1 MSANL
6 PILWADKEDSP
17 ELKAYLEQFS
27 NKYYFT
33 ATEIN
38 QLRDAV
44 NEMAVIQ
51 QSTSLGIAEPTD
63 TPTGTGR
70 NYWEVI
76 TPGTY
81 TNFGGVVLEANK
93 RGLIYRNELGI
104 YSISKVG
111 FDLSTY
117 AKLVDLINKADLE
130 PAKNKFNKNTITA
143 GYLLS
148 NTNGLSANAAYNL
161 SDYIKVIP
169 LSSYISNKTMRYVTY
184 FNASKVYVSGGASAN
199 STAITVPV
207 GVEYIRLSLDS
218 SIASVATFQL
228 ELGTVK
234 TTYEDWKLVVK
245 PIQLDLG
252 YINED
257 LLLLNKKKANLKV
270 GKNKF
275 DYINNIITPDKF
287 LSSTG
292 SISSAS
298 TTYGIT
304 DYIEIEANKAYFSSA
319 ISYDGGSYYCFY
331 DINKNYISS
340 SNVIGTLSPSNAFY
354 ARFSVIDSTIPST
367 IQIEEGTTAT
377 AYESFKM
384 YVSSVELNLAEYV
397 KNTEVDA
404 LLAAKAPLLVA
415 GKNIFNK
422 NSGLVQTGKYISYLN
437 GIYSNNAIYAVTGK
451 IEIPTGTTQ
460 ITLSYKHQIAFFN
473 SAGVYISGSNSTDTN
488 KTQAVPAG
496 AKYVDCTLLSG
507 GVDSFMLVLGAEIP
521 SSYIGYKK
529 IVPSDNLEIYSSKII
544 NDGDPLSADT
554 FKSFLPKEICVAVG
568 RTIELYNNQVSWCGN
583 INDYNFLWSGIGKSM
598 KRKWSLTGVTIGIN
612 TLTLK
617 VYNKNNVLIATKTT
631 TVKVVSAT
639 INIPFTIAAIGDSL
653 SNQKPWNAEVRSLS
667 GNTISFVGTRNSGTS
682 EGRSGATSSYYLG
695 NNSYTFDSLG
705 VSGIDGRAQDLN
717 PFWSPVTS
725 DVNYQYYLDNYSTP
739 NPDKLII
746 WLGTNGIAVDPTTN
760 ATNIKTL
767 IDKIRL
773 TGGSAIP
780 IFVVHTLFRGNQ
792 DGIGKQTGSDGYVAN
807 SSYKLE
813 EDLKVFNLQEKILAD
828 LSAYSNLYLIPIS
841 TCHDSEFNFGAV
853 STPVNPRAAQVEY
866 LPSEATH
873 PQNQGYLQIADII
886 FSSLAANQ

>member
-33 ATEIN
+33 AAEIN

-199 STAITVPV
+199 STSITVPA
-207 GVEYIRLSLDS
+207 GVEYIRISLDS

-245 PIQLDLG
+245 PIQLDLA

-287 LSSTG
+287 LSSNG

-319 ISYDGGSYYCFY
+319 INYDGGSYYCFY

-340 SNVIGTLSPSNAFY
+340 SNVIGTLSPSNAYY
-354 ARFSVIDSTIPST
+354 ARFSVIDSTIPSS

-384 YVSSVELNLAEYV
+384 YVSSAELNLAEYV

-437 GIYSNNAIYAVTGK
+437 GVYSNNATYAVTGK
-451 IEIPTGTTQ
+451 IEIPSGTTQ
-460 ITLSYKHQIAFFN
+460 ITMSYKHQIAFFN
-473 SAGVYISGSNSTDTN
+473 SAGVYVSGSNSTDTN
-488 KTQAVPAG
+488 KTQTVPVG

-554 FKSFLPKEICVAVG
+554 FKYFLPKEICVAVG

-583 INDYNFLWSGIGKSM
+583 INDYHFLWSGIGKSM
-598 KRKWSLTGVTIGIN
+598 KRKWSLTGVTIGTN

-639 INIPFTIAAIGDSL
+639 IATPFTIAAIGDSL

-705 VSGIDGRAQDLN
+705 VAGIDGRTQDLN

-746 WLGTNGIAVDPTTN
+746 WLGTNGITVDPATN
-760 ATNIKTL
+760 ATNIKTF

-773 TGGSAIP
+773 TGGSTIP

-813 EDLKVFNLQEKILAD
+813 EDLKVFNLQEKMLAD
-828 LSAYSNLYLIPIS
+828 LTGYSNVFLVPVS

-853 STPVNPRAAQVEY
+853 STPVNPRASQVEY
-866 LPSEATH
+866 LPNEATH